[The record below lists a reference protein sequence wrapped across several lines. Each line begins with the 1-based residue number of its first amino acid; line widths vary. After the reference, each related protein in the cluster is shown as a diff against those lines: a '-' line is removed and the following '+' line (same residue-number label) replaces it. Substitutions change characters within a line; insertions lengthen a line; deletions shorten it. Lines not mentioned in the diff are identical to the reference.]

1 MTAAALFVHTWAV
14 VPSVWLLPYLTL
26 ALGPVALL
34 TPIFELDIVLSVP
47 SHKDSLVVRI
57 CISILFERVF
67 RLGHCISILFKGAS
81 RLDPLHDLGHDSRA
95 HISSIGRFT

>member
-34 TPIFELDIVLSVP
+34 TPIFELDIVLSTFRHTKTPLSFVFAYP
-47 SHKDSLVVRI
+47 SYSNESSDSAI
-57 CISILFERVF
+57 AYPSFSKEPPDWT
-67 RLGHCISILFKGAS
+67 HCTTSGTIVEPTFH
-81 RLDPLHDLGHDSRA
+81 P
-95 HISSIGRFT
+95 